1 MQVKVHPMGDY
12 QTNCYVVTLDGKDF
26 IIDPGIGALTWLKE
40 VVKNPVAVLNTHG
53 HFDHIWSNQEV
64 KEFFKVKLYTP
75 KNDEFMLTLNPYGLG
90 MPSSYADV
98 LVNEDEELIIS
109 GIKVKFHYFPG
120 HTPGCSVI
128 EINDTLFSGDFIF
141 KGTIG
146 RFDFPNSNSLDMKN
160 SLNKVLK
167 WEKDYDI
174 YPGHGGKTTLKQEL
188 ANIKQWEKHI
198 Q

>member
-12 QTNCYVVTLDGKDF
+12 QTNCYVVTLDDKDF
-26 IIDPGIGALTWLKE
+26 IIDPGVNALPWLKKM
-40 VVKNPVAVLNTHG
+40 VKNPVAVLNTHG
-53 HFDHIWSNQEV
+53 HFDHVWSNQEV

-75 KNDEFMLTLNPYGLG
+75 KNDEFMLTLNPYNLG

-98 LVNEDEELIIS
+98 LVNEDEELQIS
-109 GIKVKFHYFPG
+109 GVKVKFHYFPG

-128 EINDTLFSGDFIF
+128 EINNTLFSGDFIF

-160 SLNKVLK
+160 SLNKILK

-174 YPGHGGKTTLKQEL
+174 YPGHGEKTTLKREL
-188 ANIKQWEKHI
+188 ENIRQWEKHI
-198 Q
+198 R